1 MPPTMMPA
9 PIGYIT
15 MLNDPDGN
23 TVEFSWDQG
32 VYATLQERWAATAS

>member
-1 MPPTMMPA
+1 
-9 PIGYIT
+9 

-32 VYATLQERWAATAS
+32 VYATLQDRWNK